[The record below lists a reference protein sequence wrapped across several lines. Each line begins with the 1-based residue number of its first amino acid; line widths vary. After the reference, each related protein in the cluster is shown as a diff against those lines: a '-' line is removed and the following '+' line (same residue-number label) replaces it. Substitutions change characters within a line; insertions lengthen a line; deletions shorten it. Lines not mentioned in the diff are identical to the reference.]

1 MSDLTRRRALRGLG
15 AAGVLGLAG
24 CTAPAADPDP
34 GDDGVDT
41 GGTDDGKNETGD
53 GDGENGTDDA
63 DDDPIVEV
71 HAVAVDRTGAGW
83 DYRERPG
90 FCALVT
96 DARDAAWLFDEADAA
111 ATAFVE
117 DTDFESSVI
126 VYVESVGPNTC
137 YNELEVADVAVEN
150 GTVVGSAAAIDA
162 SDADADVCAPSL
174 TYPGALIRVTADPRP
189 DSARITVTDGWE
201 NTAEVTPEDGIIDPG
216 SLPGFVRPEGDPETV
231 PSPLDCE
238 NGFERHYAGYGDDVS
253 WGAGAGID
261 GRPGLELRIVE
272 PDDDGE
278 EADSEG
284 TDGEGTDDGEEESVD
299 DRTEPTTFARGDEVR
314 VELTNV
320 STTTLGTGNHGKYN
334 LESYTEEGWTDVRGF
349 DADGPPAGYT
359 DELLPHPPGETVSW
373 TFTMTEEGIVE
384 GHQHEDR
391 LRVCPEL
398 RPGRYRFVFWGSDDV
413 AVAFDYEG

>member
-24 CTAPAADPDP
+24 CTAPTADPDA
-34 GDDGVDT
+34 GDDGVN
-41 GGTDDGKNETGD
+41 DDG
-53 GDGENGTDDA
+53 NGTDDTN
-63 DDDPIVEV
+63 DDPVVEI

-137 YNELEVADVAVEN
+137 YNELEVGDVAVEN

-162 SDADADVCAPSL
+162 SDDDTDVCAPSL
-174 TYPGALIRVTADPRP
+174 TYPGALIRVTADPVP
-189 DSARITVTDGWE
+189 HAARITITDGWE
-201 NTAEVTPEDGIIDPG
+201 NTAEVTLDDGVLDPD
-216 SLPGFVRPEGDPETV
+216 SLPGFVRPEGEPTTV
-231 PSPLDCE
+231 PDALDCE
-238 NGFERHYAGYGDDVS
+238 DDAFDRHYAGYGDDVS

-261 GRPGLELRIVE
+261 GHPGLELRIVE

-284 TDGEGTDDGEEESVD
+284 TDGEGTDDEEEESVD

-320 STTTLGTGNHGKYN
+320 STTTLGIGNHGKYN
-334 LESYTEEGWTDVRGF
+334 LELYTADGWTDVRGF
-349 DADGPPAGYT
+349 DADGPPVAYT
-359 DELLPHPPGETVSW
+359 DELLPHHPGETVSW
-373 TFTMTEEGIVE
+373 TFTMTEAEIVE
-384 GHQHEDR
+384 GHQHEER
-391 LRVCPEL
+391 IRVCPDL